1 MERDLVVRA
10 QGGDQRAFEALT
22 VSAHPRLYRVAL
34 GILRD
39 PTDAEDATQHA
50 LVEIWSYLPRLR
62 DPSKFAGWSYR
73 VLVRACAAHLK
84 ATPRWL
90 PEEAVPPSAD
100 PRSADPFGVVE
111 DRDRLE
117 RAFRLL
123 SLDHRAVV
131 VMRVL
136 LDMPQD
142 EVATALE
149 ISVGTVASR
158 LSRALS
164 ALRAALDADDRL
176 PIALSRAEASER

>member
-22 VSAHPRLYRVAL
+22 VYTHPRLYRVAL

-39 PTDAEDATQHA
+39 PTHAEDATQHA
-50 LVEIWSYLPRLR
+50 LVEVWKYLPRLR
-62 DPSKFAGWSYR
+62 DPSKFGGWSYR
-73 VLVRACAAHLK
+73 LLVRACVAHAK

-90 PEEAVPPSAD
+90 PEEAVPPSAE
-100 PRSADPFGVVE
+100 PRAADPFSVVE
-111 DRDRLE
+111 DRDRLD
-117 RAFRLL
+117 RAFGRL
-123 SLDHRAVV
+123 SVDHRAVV

-142 EVATALE
+142 EVAAALD
-149 ISVGTVASR
+149 ISVGTVGSR

-164 ALRAALDADDRL
+164 ALRAALDADDRP
-176 PIALSRAEASER
+176 PIAFSRAEASER